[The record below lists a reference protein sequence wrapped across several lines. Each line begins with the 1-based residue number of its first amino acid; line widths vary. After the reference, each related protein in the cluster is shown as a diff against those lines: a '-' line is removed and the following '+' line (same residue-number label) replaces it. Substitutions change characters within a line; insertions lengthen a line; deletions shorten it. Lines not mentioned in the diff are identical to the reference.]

1 MTTDH
6 RGDAPDAVVASPT
19 VDDLDRL
26 EPSPHGHA
34 AVPLR
39 LSLSWA
45 CHDWSASTLS
55 RRQRGAAGAA
65 AAGLCEPR
73 RPVQLTFFS
82 ARAIPSPPVRTSSSW
97 LSWAIRRGPGTTM
110 PWTRR
115 ASRGRSTARSSPPAR
130 RARALRG
137 RGESQKH
144 RRLRTPLV
152 ASMIDDMAGTT
163 HQFQPVEGAQKAV
176 GKPSTSSAAC

>member
-6 RGDAPDAVVASPT
+6 RGDAPDAVVASPA

-26 EPSPHGHA
+26 EPSP
-34 AVPLR
+34 PRPR
-39 LSLSWA
+39 LS
-45 CHDWSASTLS
+45 SASPELGLVTIGQP
-55 RRQRGAAGAA
+55 RPCPAADAARPAPQRLASANRDG
-65 AAGLCEPR
+65 R
-73 RPVQLTFFS
+73 VHLTFFS
-82 ARAIPSPPVRTSSSW
+82 ARAIPSPRVRTSSSW
-97 LSWAIRRGPGTTM
+97 LSWAIRRGRGTTM

-115 ASRGRSTARSSPPAR
+115 AGRGRSTARSSPPAW
-130 RARALRG
+130 RARARSG

-152 ASMIDDMAGTT
+152 VSMIDDMAGTT
-163 HQFQPVEGAQKAV
+163 HQFQPVEGVQKAV